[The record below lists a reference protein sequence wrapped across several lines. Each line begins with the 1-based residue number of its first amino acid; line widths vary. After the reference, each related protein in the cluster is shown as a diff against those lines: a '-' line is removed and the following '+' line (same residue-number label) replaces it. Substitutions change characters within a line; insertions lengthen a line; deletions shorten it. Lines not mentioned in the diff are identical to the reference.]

1 MKHVVLASALILF
14 ASAGLAL
21 ADQEIA
27 EPTDAREKLTELESM
42 PMGIAVSHTP
52 SLVRY
57 TLNPSNV
64 SGVEWQFS
72 TTVSAMAGPVTIV
85 EFGYFVERNEQWE
98 LHYENERPLSFSAG
112 DFASEFD
119 CPASLM
125 VPGKSYTNPENQS
138 AIDCVPE
145 QLVKWYFIGIDADG
159 SRVKGEAD
167 IKLIT
172 ELDPSEHGPKL

>member
-1 MKHVVLASALILF
+1 MKNVVLASTLILF

-27 EPTDAREKLTELESM
+27 VSTDASEKLRELESM
-42 PMGIAVSHTP
+42 PVGIAVSHTP

-98 LHYENERPLSFSAG
+98 LNYENELPLFFSSN

-119 CPASLM
+119 CPNALM
-125 VPGKSYTNPENQS
+125 MPGKSYTNPENQS

-145 QLVKWYFIGIDADG
+145 QLVKWYFIGIDAEG
-159 SRVKGEAD
+159 NRAKGEAG

>member
-1 MKHVVLASALILF
+1 MKHVVLASTLILF

-27 EPTDAREKLTELESM
+27 VSTDASEKLRELESM

-52 SLVRY
+52 NLARY
-57 TLNPSNV
+57 TFNPSNV

-72 TTVSAMAGPVTIV
+72 TTVSAMAGPVTIS

-98 LHYENERPLSFSAG
+98 LNYEDELPLSFSSS
-112 DFASEFD
+112 DFANEFD
-119 CPASLM
+119 CPNALM
-125 VPGKSYTNPENQS
+125 VPGKSYTNPENRS

-159 SRVKGEAD
+159 KRVKGEAGV
-167 IKLIT
+167 KLIT